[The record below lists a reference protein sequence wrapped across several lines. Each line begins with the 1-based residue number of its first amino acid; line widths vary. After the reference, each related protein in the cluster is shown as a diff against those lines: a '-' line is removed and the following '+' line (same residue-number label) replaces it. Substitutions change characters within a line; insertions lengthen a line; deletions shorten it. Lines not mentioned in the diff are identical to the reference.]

1 VLFFD
6 GFLVGAKMNQKSR
19 SENRSHVVLRG
30 RLLSPFVGA
39 LLCASLL
46 LCGTGICNA
55 QGQTR
60 PAVPGA
66 TQEPDVQGRQSEPS
80 LTKGKEPQAR
90 ISKFEARQFR
100 HACQERANERGLKA
114 ADRESFLTRC
124 FFGRRAQRGAR
135 HECTKL
141 GTSKGLDKAA
151 LHDFVRECLK
161 EQRAH

>member
-1 VLFFD
+1 MLFFD
-6 GFLVGAKMNQKSR
+6 GLLVGAKINQKSR
-19 SENRSHVVLRG
+19 IGNRSHVAPRDGLV
-30 RLLSPFVGA
+30 SPFSAA

-46 LCGTGICNA
+46 LCGTGSCNA

-60 PAVPGA
+60 PAVPSA
-66 TQEPDVQGRQSEPS
+66 AQEPDVQGRQSEPA
-80 LTKGKEPQAR
+80 LAKGKEPQAR

-100 HACQERANERGLKA
+100 HACQERANERGLKG

-135 HECTKL
+135 HDCTKQ
-141 GTSKGLDKAA
+141 GAAKGLDKAA